1 MASLIL
7 GAVSLVIPLVALF
20 ISFMFAKLDALK
32 SAFVGFIVE
41 LAMVVLFYQSTRI
54 VDASIWGVF
63 KTYSIFGVI
72 WTGMIFGVM
81 YRETGLLRRLLDVL
95 HGIIHSGWGLVAS
108 LVGVIQGILG
118 AFNGFAVY
126 PIAIPGIKELG
137 YEPWRAATGYL
148 VLASWT
154 IPLVSLWIAGS
165 LASAASHIPVQTMA
179 PFVGIITIPLVFIA
193 VFGGMRILNE
203 KFDREN
209 LTVAALYI
217 ISAIV
222 SIIIFAILLP
232 SAYLLTLI
240 VSGFL
245 TLILFIAYSKYLKQK
260 PTDMPAMSKFEMI
273 RPFWPIIIGIV
284 LILLWTYPLASIVAK
299 ANYSLKLWTYTPVSI
314 NLLTTPAFFIFV
326 VALSTY
332 LFRIKSESMKGKQKI
347 SEPLPKP
354 LGAWSALVKGSRLSG
369 TALLTTLL
377 GASFAGMAVIS
388 GQVAAITRFMVGAG
402 SLAYPLL
409 LNVFSWGT
417 GVVFATG
424 TIAAFLISAPQV
436 AVATALSLPVGL
448 LLGIV
453 VVMTM
458 GPADPLKPSEIV
470 YAATLAG
477 APPKDQS
484 KIFNT
489 ALAWMALEL
498 VVALVTTLV
507 VTWVYI

>member
-1 MASLIL
+1 MGSLII
-7 GAVSLVIPLVALF
+7 GAVTLIIPLLALF
-20 ISFMFAKLDALK
+20 ISFMFAKLDGLK

-41 LAMVVLFYQSTRI
+41 LAMIVLFYPSARI
-54 VDASIWGVF
+54 VDASIWGTF
-63 KTYSIFGVI
+63 ETYSIFGVI
-72 WTGMIFGVM
+72 WTGMIFGIM

-95 HGIIHSGWGLVAS
+95 HSVIHSGWGLVAS

-137 YEPWRAATGYL
+137 YEPWRSATGYL

-165 LASAASHIPVQTMA
+165 LASAASHIPVPTMA
-179 PFVGIITIPLVFIA
+179 PFVGMITIPLIFIA
-193 VFGGMRILNE
+193 VFGGMKILNI
-203 KFDREN
+203 KFNREN
-209 LTVAALYI
+209 LTVSALYI
-217 ISAIV
+217 ISGIIGIV
-222 SIIIFAILLP
+222 IFSILIP

-240 VSGFL
+240 ASGFL
-245 TLILFIAYSKYLKQK
+245 TLILFVLYSKHLKQDSTGLPKINLSGTLK
-260 PTDMPAMSKFEMI
+260 PFG
-273 RPFWPIIIGIV
+273 PIIVGIV
-284 LILLWTYPLASIVAK
+284 LILLWTYPLAGLVAK
-299 ANYSLKLWTYTPVSI
+299 ANYVLKLWTYAPVSI

-332 LFRIKSESMKGKQKI
+332 MFKIKPDENIDSNK
-347 SEPLPKP
+347 PVTKP
-354 LGAWSALVKGSRLSG
+354 LGVWSSLVKGSRMSG

-377 GASFAGMAVIS
+377 GASFAGMAIIS
-388 GQVAAITRFMVGAG
+388 GQITTITTLMVKAG
-402 SLAYPLL
+402 SLFYPLL
-409 LNVFSWGT
+409 LNVFAWGT

-436 AVATALSLPVGL
+436 AVATALTLPVGL

-477 APPKDQS
+477 APSKDQS

-489 ALAWMALEL
+489 ALGWMAIEL
-498 VVALVTTLV
+498 VVTLIVTLALAVLV
-507 VTWVYI
+507 IK